1 MGGVDFLTVY
11 KLADLTIYSAHLH
24 QIIKY
29 NVHSGYSCACTMY
42 IVHFDKIM
50 VVPNEQARNKDDLV
64 NIRCYTSENV
74 VQFF

>member
-29 NVHSGYSCACTMY
+29 NVHAGYSCACN
-42 IVHFDKIM
+42 FDKIM